1 MAVKMMHTVL
11 LLHDSYYW
19 VLLLVH
25 QVTVLL
31 YYLLIVLKDYSI
43 TILLYYLCTGILI
56 YHNTHIGPA
65 SGHSSV
71 SLVKNSCG
79 AELCQAQSSSS

>member
-11 LLHDSYYW
+11 LLYYSYYCA
-19 VLLLVH
+19 VL
-25 QVTVLL
+25 TVLL